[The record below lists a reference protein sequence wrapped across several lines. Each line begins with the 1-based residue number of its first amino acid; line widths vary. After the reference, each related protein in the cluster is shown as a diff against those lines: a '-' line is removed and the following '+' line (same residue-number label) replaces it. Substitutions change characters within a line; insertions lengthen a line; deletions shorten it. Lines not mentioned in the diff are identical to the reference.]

1 MALISKKVNS
11 SAPKQQVIK
20 VNPYENPANVME
32 LMSNI
37 CAARPTTDS
46 SDYWRIIYGA
56 GYKEVKGVSLYDY
69 IDENRYSL
77 ANRDFKYELKEYC
90 SKISYELYLNENTNH
105 TQIVVAGGFSSGK
118 SSFLNNLTGSV
129 GLLPTGVEPTSV
141 VKTYLYCS
149 GNCKSVAVRGV
160 NHRNTVVD
168 LDKNVLQALQ
178 HSNKNVALA
187 SVLDKLFVEVPA
199 NSTLSGIAFV
209 DTPGYNNSDKA
220 NASNGKTDRETAQEA
235 MKEGNVLLW
244 LVDIERG
251 TITTDDVKMI
261 KEFEGKKVFIF
272 NKADKKSMSDCQY
285 VVEAAA
291 RIILQ
296 SFTSDE
302 VIDILAYTTRD
313 NKICFS
319 HNGFSQIETIIAKC
333 KTAGNGESNIERYK
347 KEVRDLFDVEI
358 VESRKAIT
366 NYEKRYLEEVDDKAK
381 WEKTLEDWK
390 NSTIVE
396 DLREVLIDS
405 YDEQVRSRKEFVDS
419 SLSALNDWVD
429 FFNGVMNFE
438 NNDHWGSSS
447 ILDSALSSGRRDYE
461 NGCDRHNAALKNYK
475 GSYESEWRKSL
486 LDEVSSDESLL
497 VGEIELRRDSAREA
511 CANTLEDIKS
521 EQAIIDSMCAYRD
534 IFCDA
539 LENAINTYRSKKR
552 VVSVQNENVE
562 ASNIFETIKKN
573 DYTNFL
579 HSFEA
584 GVDISL
590 CNADGYN
597 PMTLAVKMGNAQMV
611 KFMLDHNADPN
622 LKDNRGYNAFHT
634 AVENQYRNICELLL
648 DEDPDLVDTET
659 SKGESAEDIMEK
671 NTFNKW
677 LKSKI

>member
-1 MALISKKVNS
+1 M
-11 SAPKQQVIK
+11 
-20 VNPYENPANVME
+20 M
-32 LMSNI
+32 
-37 CAARPTTDS
+37 
-46 SDYWRIIYGA
+46 
-56 GYKEVKGVSLYDY
+56 KE
-69 IDENRYSL
+69 ERRNM
-77 ANRDFKYELKEYC
+77 
-90 SKISYELYLNENTNH
+90 
-105 TQIVVAGGFSSGK
+105 
-118 SSFLNNLTGSV
+118 
-129 GLLPTGVEPTSV
+129 LLFF
-141 VKTYLYCS
+141 C
-149 GNCKSVAVRGV
+149 
-160 NHRNTVVD
+160 
-168 LDKNVLQALQ
+168 
-178 HSNKNVALA
+178 
-187 SVLDKLFVEVPA
+187 
-199 NSTLSGIAFV
+199 FV

-220 NASNGKTDRETAQEA
+220 NASNGKTDKATAQEA

-251 TITTDDVKMI
+251 TITTDDIKMI
-261 KEFEGKKVFIF
+261 KEFKGKKVFIF

-285 VVEAAA
+285 IVEAAA

-319 HNGFSQIETIIAKC
+319 HNGFSQIETVIAKC

-358 VESRKAIT
+358 VESRKAIAECEEE
-366 NYEKRYLEEVDDKAK
+366 YKEEVDKKSELGKKLMDC
-381 WEKTLEDWK
+381 K
-390 NSTIVE
+390 NNDFQIVE
-396 DLREVLIDS
+396 SLKDILIDRYSEQIKARDEFFPLISKVPSDYSFFFCDPS
-405 YDEQVRSRKEFVDS
+405 YDNGLGFFRHHRLVNVLNIVNKYKTTVEYNDS
-419 SLSALNDWVD
+419 SL
-429 FFNGVMNFE
+429 E
-438 NNDHWGSSS
+438 H
-447 ILDSALSSGRRDYE
+447 RE
-461 NGCDRHNAALKNYK
+461 
-475 GSYESEWRKSL
+475 SL
-486 LDEVSSDESLL
+486 LDRVKWYEDFYLSDL
-497 VGEIELRRDSAREA
+497 ELDRDSAREA

-521 EQAIIDSMCAYRD
+521 EQAIIDSMRAYQD

-552 VVSVQNENVE
+552 VVSVQNDNVE

-573 DYTNFL
+573 DYTSFL
-579 HSFEA
+579 HSFEE
-584 GVDISL
+584 GVDMWL
-590 CNADGYN
+590 CNVDGYN

>member
-1 MALISKKVNS
+1 M
-11 SAPKQQVIK
+11 
-20 VNPYENPANVME
+20 NPYENPANVME

-37 CAARPTTDS
+37 CAARPTTDINE
-46 SDYWRIIYGA
+46 YYNIIKNA
-56 GYKEVKGVSLYDY
+56 FKKEVNGVSLSEYL
-69 IDENRYSL
+69 DENRDSL
-77 ANRDFKYELKEYC
+77 YEQDFRHNLDNCCKN
-90 SKISYELYLNENTNH
+90 ISYELFQNENTNH

-251 TITTDDVKMI
+251 TITTDDIKMI
-261 KEFEGKKVFIF
+261 KEFNGKKVFIF

-285 VVEAAA
+285 IVEAAA

-358 VESRKAIT
+358 VESRKEIAECEEE
-366 NYEKRYLEEVDDKAK
+366 YKEEVD
-381 WEKTLEDWK
+381 EKSELEKKLMNNK
-390 NSTIVE
+390 NDDFQIVE
-396 DLREVLIDS
+396 SLKDILIDRYSEQIKARDEFFPLISKVPSDYSFFFCDPS
-405 YDEQVRSRKEFVDS
+405 YDNGRGFLRHYRHVNVLNIVNKYKTTVENNDS
-419 SLSALNDWVD
+419 SL
-429 FFNGVMNFE
+429 E
-438 NNDHWGSSS
+438 Y
-447 ILDSALSSGRRDYE
+447 RE
-461 NGCDRHNAALKNYK
+461 
-475 GSYESEWRKSL
+475 SL
-486 LDEVSSDESLL
+486 LDRVKWYEDFYLSDL
-497 VGEIELRRDSAREA
+497 ELGRDTAREA
-511 CANTLEDIKS
+511 CATTLEDIKS
-521 EQAIIDSMCAYRD
+521 EQAIIDSMRAYQD

-562 ASNIFETIKKN
+562 ASNIFEAIKKN

-579 HSFEA
+579 HSFED
-584 GVDISL
+584 GVDMLL
-590 CNADGYN
+590 CNVDGYT

-648 DEDPDLVDTET
+648 DEDPDLVDTQT

-677 LKSKI
+677 LKSQI

>member
-20 VNPYENPANVME
+20 VNPYDNPANVME

-46 SDYWRIIYGA
+46 FGYWKIIADAYF
-56 GYKEVKGVSLYDY
+56 KEVNGVSLYEY
-69 IDENRYSL
+69 LDENRNSL
-77 ANRDFKYELKEYC
+77 FEQDFRHNLDNC
-90 SKISYELYLNENTNH
+90 CRNISYELSLNENTNH

-160 NHRNTVVD
+160 NHKNTVVD

-220 NASNGKTDRETAQEA
+220 NASNGKTDRETALEA

-251 TITTDDVKMI
+251 TITTDDIKMI

-272 NKADKKSMSDCQY
+272 NKADKKSMSDCQNI
-285 VVEAAA
+285 VEVAA

-296 SFTSDE
+296 SFPADE

-319 HNGFSQIETIIAKC
+319 HNGFSQIEAIIAKC

-347 KEVRDLFDVEI
+347 KEVRDLFDDEI
-358 VESRKAIT
+358 VASRNAIT
-366 NYEKRYLEEVDDKAK
+366 NYEKRYAEEVDNKAK

-396 DLREVLIDS
+396 NLREVLIDS
-405 YDEQVRSRKEFVDS
+405 YDEQVRSRQEFVDS
-419 SLSALNDWVD
+419 SLNALNDWVD

-438 NNDHWGSSS
+438 NNDHWRSSS

-461 NGCDRHNAALKNYK
+461 NGCDRHNVALKNYK
-475 GSYESEWRKSL
+475 GAYKSEWRESL

-497 VGEIELRRDSAREA
+497 VGEVERRRDTAREA
-511 CANTLEDIKS
+511 CATTLENIKS
-521 EQAIIDSMCAYRD
+521 EQAIIDSMRAYQD

-552 VVSVQNENVE
+552 VVSVQNDNVE
-562 ASNIFETIKKN
+562 ASNIFDAIKKN
-573 DYTNFL
+573 DYTKFL
-579 HSFEA
+579 HSFEE

-611 KFMLDHNADPN
+611 RFMLDHNADPN
-622 LKDNRGYNAFHT
+622 FKDNRGYNAFHT

-677 LKSKI
+677 LESQI

>member
-11 SAPKQQVIK
+11 STTKQQVIK

-32 LMSNI
+32 LMSSI
-37 CAARPTTDS
+37 CAARPTTDT
-46 SDYWRIIYGA
+46 SDYWRIIYDA
-56 GYKEVKGVSLYDY
+56 YFKEVKGISLYDCL
-69 IDENRYSL
+69 DENRASL
-77 ANRDFKYELKEYC
+77 FKEDFKHKLDSCCVDIAYEL
-90 SKISYELYLNENTNH
+90 SLNENTNY

-168 LDKNVLQALQ
+168 LDKNVLHALQ

-187 SVLDKLFVEVPA
+187 SVLDKLFVEVPV
-199 NSTLSGIAFV
+199 NNTLSGIAFV

-220 NASNGKTDRETAQEA
+220 NASNGKTDCETAREA

-251 TITTDDVKMI
+251 TITTDDIQMI
-261 KEFEGKKVFIF
+261 KKFEGKKVFIF
-272 NKADKKSMSDCQY
+272 NKADKKSLRDCQSI
-285 VVEAAA
+285 VEAAA

-296 SFTSDE
+296 SFPAEE

-319 HNGFSQIETIIAKC
+319 HNGFNKIEAIIAKC

-347 KEVRDLFDVEI
+347 KEVRDLFDDEI
-358 VESRKAIT
+358 IASRNVITDYEERYKKA
-366 NYEKRYLEEVDDKAK
+366 VDEKAK
-381 WEKTLEDWK
+381 WEKNLESWK
-390 NSTIVE
+390 NSTLVE
-396 DLREVLIDS
+396 NLKEVLIDS
-405 YDEQVRSRKEFVDS
+405 YDEQVRSRKEFVGS
-419 SLSALNDWVD
+419 SLNALNQFVK
-429 FFNGVMNFE
+429 FFNGVMDFE
-438 NNDHWGSSS
+438 NNDHWGSST
-447 ILDSALSSGRRDYE
+447 ILTNALRSGREDYS
-461 NGCDRHNAALKNYK
+461 NGCDIHNAALKNYK
-475 GSYESEWRKSL
+475 GSYETEWRETL
-486 LDEVSSDESLL
+486 LEEVSSNESIL
-497 VGEIELRRDSAREA
+497 VGEVEIRRDSARQS
-511 CANTLEDIKS
+511 CTTTLKEIKS
-521 EQAIIDSMCAYRD
+521 EEAIIASMRSYQD

-539 LENAINTYRSKKR
+539 LELAINTYRSKKR
-552 VVSVQNENVE
+552 VVSVQNKVE
-562 ASNIFETIKKN
+562 ATNIFKAIKEN

-579 HSFEA
+579 HSFED
-584 GVDISL
+584 GVDMLL
-590 CNADGYN
+590 CNAEGYN
-597 PMTLAVKMGNAQMV
+597 PMTFAVKTGNSQMV

-622 LKDNRGYNAFHT
+622 IKDNRGYNAFHT

-648 DEDPDLVDTET
+648 NEDPDLVDTET
-659 SKGESAEDIMEK
+659 TKGEFAEDIMEK

-677 LKSKI
+677 LESQL

>member
-37 CAARPTTDS
+37 CAAHPTTDT

-56 GYKEVKGVSLYDY
+56 AYKDVKGVSLYDY
-69 IDENRYSL
+69 VEENRYSL
-77 ANRDFKYELKEYC
+77 ANKDFKYELEEYC
-90 SKISYELYLNENTNH
+90 SKISYELSLNENTNH

-251 TITTDDVKMI
+251 TITTDDIKMI

-272 NKADKKSMSDCQY
+272 NKADKKSMSDCQNI
-285 VVEAAA
+285 VEAAA

-296 SFTSDE
+296 SFPANE

-319 HNGFSQIETIIAKC
+319 HNGFSQIEAIIAKC

-358 VESRKAIT
+358 VESRKEIAECEEE
-366 NYEKRYLEEVDDKAK
+366 YKEEVD
-381 WEKTLEDWK
+381 EKSELEKKLMNNK
-390 NSTIVE
+390 NDDFQIVE
-396 DLREVLIDS
+396 SLKDILIDRYSEQIKARDEFFPLISKVPSDYSLFFCDPS
-405 YDEQVRSRKEFVDS
+405 YDNGRGFLRHYRHVNVLNIVNKYKTTVENNDS
-419 SLSALNDWVD
+419 SL
-429 FFNGVMNFE
+429 E
-438 NNDHWGSSS
+438 Y
-447 ILDSALSSGRRDYE
+447 RE
-461 NGCDRHNAALKNYK
+461 
-475 GSYESEWRKSL
+475 SL
-486 LDEVSSDESLL
+486 LDLVKWYEDFYLSDLEK
-497 VGEIELRRDSAREA
+497 RRDTAREA
-511 CANTLEDIKS
+511 CATTLEDIKS
-521 EQAIIDSMCAYRD
+521 EQAIIDSMRAYQD

-539 LENAINTYRSKKR
+539 LDNAINTYRSKKR
-552 VVSVQNENVE
+552 VVSVQNENVV
-562 ASNIFETIKKN
+562 ATNIFEAIKKN

-579 HSFEA
+579 HSFED
-584 GVDISL
+584 GVDMLL
-590 CNADGYN
+590 CNVDGYT

-648 DEDPDLVDTET
+648 DEDPDLVDTQT

>member
-1 MALISKKVNS
+1 M
-11 SAPKQQVIK
+11 
-20 VNPYENPANVME
+20 NPYENPANVME
-32 LMSNI
+32 LMSSI
-37 CAARPTTDS
+37 CAARPTTDT
-46 SDYWRIIYGA
+46 SDYWRIIYDA
-56 GYKEVKGVSLYDY
+56 YFKEVKGISLYEY
-69 IDENRYSL
+69 LDENRASL
-77 ANRDFKYELKEYC
+77 FEEDFKHKLVSC
-90 SKISYELYLNENTNH
+90 CRDISYELSLSENTNH

-160 NHRNTVVD
+160 NHKNTVVD

-199 NSTLSGIAFV
+199 NNTLSGIAFI

-220 NASNGKTDRETAQEA
+220 NASNGKTDRETAMEA
-235 MKEGNVLLW
+235 MEEGNVLLW

-251 TITTDDVKMI
+251 TITTDDIQMI

-272 NKADKKSMSDCQY
+272 NKADKKSLSDCQSI
-285 VVEAAA
+285 VKAAA

-296 SFTSDE
+296 SFPAEE

-319 HNGFSQIETIIAKC
+319 HNGFSQIEAIIAKC

-347 KEVRDLFDVEI
+347 KEVRDLFDDEI
-358 VESRKAIT
+358 IASRNAIKD
-366 NYEKRYLEEVDDKAK
+366 YEERYKEAVDDKAK
-381 WEKTLEDWK
+381 WEKNLESRK
-390 NSTIVE
+390 NSTLVE
-396 DLREVLIDS
+396 DLKEVLIDS
-405 YDEQVRSRKEFVDS
+405 YDEQVRFRKEIVDP
-419 SLSALNDWVD
+419 SLSALNHWVD
-429 FFNGVMNFE
+429 FFNG
-438 NNDHWGSSS
+438 GSSS
-447 ILDSALSSGRRDYE
+447 ILDRALSSGRRDYE
-461 NGCDRHNAALKNYK
+461 NGCDRHNAALGNYK
-475 GSYESEWRKSL
+475 GSISSERRHEL
-486 LDEVSSDESLL
+486 LKYVSENESLL
-497 VGEIELRRDSAREA
+497 VGQVENRRDSARED
-511 CANTLEDIKS
+511 CTSILEKIKS
-521 EQAIIDSMCAYRD
+521 EEAIIASMRSYQD
-534 IFCDA
+534 IFCAA
-539 LENAINTYRSKKR
+539 LDLAINTYRSKKR

-562 ASNIFETIKKN
+562 VNIFVAIKKN

-579 HSFEA
+579 HSFED
-584 GVDISL
+584 GVDMLL
-590 CNADGYN
+590 CNPEGYN
-597 PMTLAVKMGNAQMV
+597 PMTLAVKMGNSQMV

-622 LKDNRGYNAFHT
+622 VKDNRGYNAFHT

-659 SKGESAEDIMEK
+659 AKGESAEDIMGK

-677 LKSKI
+677 LESKI

>member
-11 SAPKQQVIK
+11 STTKQQVIK

-32 LMSNI
+32 LMSSI
-37 CAARPTTDS
+37 CAARPTTDT
-46 SDYWRIIYGA
+46 SDYWRIIYDA
-56 GYKEVKGVSLYDY
+56 YFKEVKGISLYEY
-69 IDENRYSL
+69 LDENRASL
-77 ANRDFKYELKEYC
+77 YEQDFKHNLDSC
-90 SKISYELYLNENTNH
+90 CRDISYELSLNENTNH

-160 NHRNTVVD
+160 NHKNTVVD

-199 NSTLSGIAFV
+199 NNTLSGIAFV

-220 NASNGKTDRETAQEA
+220 NASNGKTDRETAMEA
-235 MKEGNVLLW
+235 MEEGNVLLW

-251 TITTDDVKMI
+251 TITTDDIQMI

-272 NKADKKSMSDCQY
+272 NKADKKSLSDCQSI
-285 VVEAAA
+285 VKAAA

-296 SFTSDE
+296 SFPAEE

-319 HNGFSQIETIIAKC
+319 HNGFSQIEAIIAKC

-347 KEVRDLFDVEI
+347 KEVRDLFDDEI
-358 VESRKAIT
+358 IASRKAIKD
-366 NYEKRYLEEVDDKAK
+366 YEELYKKAVD
-381 WEKTLEDWK
+381 EKTESEKYLADRK
-390 NSTIVE
+390 NRDFRLVDS
-396 DLREVLIDS
+396 LRDVLIDEYSEQIKAREEFFPLISRIPSDYSFGFIDPS
-405 YDEQVRSRKEFVDS
+405 YNGADGFVGFSRGYRRVNVLNAFNKYKTAVESYDS
-419 SLSALNDWVD
+419 SLEYREFHLKLVK
-429 FFNGVMNFE
+429 F
-438 NNDHWGSSS
+438 
-447 ILDSALSSGRRDYE
+447 YE
-461 NGCDRHNAALKNYK
+461 DAW
-475 GSYESEWRKSL
+475 ESQME
-486 LDEVSSDESLL
+486 EE
-497 VGEIELRRDSAREA
+497 RDSARLSCTSA
-511 CANTLEDIKS
+511 LEKIKS
-521 EQAIIDSMCAYRD
+521 EEAIIASMRSYQD
-534 IFCDA
+534 IFCAA
-539 LENAINTYRSKKR
+539 LDLAINTYRSKKR

-562 ASNIFETIKKN
+562 VNIFVAIKKN

-579 HSFEA
+579 HSFED
-584 GVDISL
+584 GVDMLL
-590 CNADGYN
+590 CNPEGYN
-597 PMTLAVKMGNAQMV
+597 PMTLAVKMGNSQMV

-622 LKDNRGYNAFHT
+622 IKDNRGFNAFHT

-659 SKGESAEDIMEK
+659 AKGESTEDIMEK

-677 LKSKI
+677 IESKI